1 MNESTKPHS
10 KLGIASCVV
19 GLITLS
25 IFLMAVVF
33 WVSGFWCSGCSQ
45 ELKDPII
52 LGSLAVMLLVPLPA
66 HLVGLILGA
75 VSLFFPNR
83 KKLFPILGVVLNL
96 IFGLIGAF
104 PILLG
109 MVLAA

>member
-10 KLGIASCVV
+10 KLGIASCVI
-19 GLITLS
+19 GLITFL
-25 IFLMAVVF
+25 IFLLAMVF
-33 WVSGFWCSGCSQ
+33 WLIPFWCSGCSQ
-45 ELKDPII
+45 ELKDQII
-52 LGSLAVMLLVPLPA
+52 LGSLTVMLLVPIPA
-66 HLVGLILGA
+66 HIVGLILGT

-96 IFGLIGAF
+96 IFAALGAF